1 MPDKAIPDLDLTVG
15 YFILRDGKTV
25 WEVYQGE
32 PGTFRL
38 ALIDMLK
45 NKTITAMYFLV
56 SGTIWMR
63 VPF

>member
-1 MPDKAIPDLDLTVG
+1 MPDKAVPDLGMTVG
-15 YFILRDGKTV
+15 YFIVRDGKAE

-38 ALIDMLK
+38 ALIDILK

-56 SGTIWMR
+56 SGTIWIR
-63 VPF
+63 VPI